1 MRFTLWFPQITLVP
15 SVCLGDTQ
23 FIRGTVYEIR
33 PTNCNIYSD
42 RANGALILAPQ
53 PQPIN
58 VTLHHR
64 EREGGREERED
75 VQFREYKEKVK

>member
-1 MRFTLWFPQITLVP
+1 MTP
-15 SVCLGDTQ
+15 SLSEL
-23 FIRGTVYEIR
+23 TVYEIV
-33 PTNCNIYSD
+33 PTDGNIYSD
-42 RANGALILAPQ
+42 RANGALILTPQ

-75 VQFREYKEKVK
+75 VQYREYEGKESENSA